1 MPGKLNYGSPGAGSV
16 GHLVAALFLA
26 WLVAGVAIDPETED
40 DPHKDP
46 EHWGRS

>member
-1 MPGKLNYGSPGAGSV
+1 MDEITFLVMLTPFFA
-16 GHLVAALFLA
+16 VAALMVA
-26 WLVAGVAIDPETED
+26 WLVAGVAIDPDEGED

>member
-1 MPGKLNYGSPGAGSV
+1 MVEAAFLVMLTPFFA
-16 GHLVAALFLA
+16 VAALMVA